1 MRAHVLLDADD
12 TLWENNVY
20 FEHAIHDFLT
30 FLNHSRLSHD
40 EVRAV
45 LDEVERLMG
54 YGSENFTRSLVETY
68 RRVAE
73 TAPGE
78 AEIQQVRQFGERIR
92 TQPMQL
98 LAGVPETLTY
108 LAPRHD
114 LLLLTK
120 GDAEEQRLK
129 VERSGLETFFRQVVI
144 VPEKDVATYQ
154 RVVGEVRVDPRDT
167 WMVGN
172 SPRSDINP
180 ALAAGLN
187 AVYIPHPQTWRL
199 EHEEVQPAGAG
210 RLVTLASFAELQTV
224 F

>member
-1 MRAHVLLDADD
+1 MRFHLLLDADD

-20 FEHAIHDFLT
+20 FERVIHDFIT
-30 FLNHSRLSHD
+30 FLNHSRLTHD

-45 LDEVERLMG
+45 LDEVERTMG
-54 YGSENFTRSLVETY
+54 YGSVNFTRSLVETY
-68 RRVAE
+68 RHLAE
-73 TAPGE
+73 GDVRDADV
-78 AEIQQVRQFGERIR
+78 QQVRQLGERIS

-98 LAGVPETLTY
+98 MPGVQETLTY
-108 LAPRHD
+108 LAPRHE

-120 GDAEEQRLK
+120 GDTEEQRLK
-129 VERSGLETFFRQVVI
+129 VERSGIESYFQRVVI
-144 VPEKDVATYQ
+144 VPEKDVAAYQ
-154 RVVGEVRVDPRDT
+154 AIAAELGVDPRQT

-199 EHEEVQPAGAG
+199 EHEELAIAEDG
-210 RLVTLASFAELQTV
+210 RLITLTTFAELQTR